1 LYGDGNEPE
10 RPSGDDVDGGYHTFP
25 TDDWSGPQSQSG
37 KTSSGNKHGPMDDDD
52 DDDDDDDASTAAASS
67 SSGRSSNPSSGG
79 PSGGSGPGG
88 KFGSSGGAM
97 RASGKQV
104 LSATPLLAAQQQQQH
119 ASGGLGGVTKL
130 AADVYALPSLRPGRA
145 YAAAGSTSATVVSA
159 AALSASYYEALSGLA
174 RTSAQYAAQA
184 SEAARA
190 GAPADRASLFASSGG
205 RGLHGQT
212 AAKPTAARDVT
223 LHPAL
228 TAAATLS
235 AFVVGLIAT
244 KVVG

>member
-1 LYGDGNEPE
+1 
-10 RPSGDDVDGGYHTFP
+10 
-25 TDDWSGPQSQSG
+25 
-37 KTSSGNKHGPMDDDD
+37 
-52 DDDDDDDASTAAASS
+52 
-67 SSGRSSNPSSGG
+67 
-79 PSGGSGPGG
+79 
-88 KFGSSGGAM
+88 M

-104 LSATPLLAAQQQQQH
+104 LSATPLLAAQQQQQQQH

-174 RTSAQYAAQA
+174 RTSAHYAAQA

-235 AFVVGLIAT
+235 AFIVGLIAT